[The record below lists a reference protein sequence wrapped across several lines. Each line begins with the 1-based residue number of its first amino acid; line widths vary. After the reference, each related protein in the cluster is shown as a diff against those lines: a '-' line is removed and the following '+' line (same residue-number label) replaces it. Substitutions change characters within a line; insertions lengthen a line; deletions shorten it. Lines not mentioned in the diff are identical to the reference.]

1 LFGRPPRVSSGI
13 VAAKDF
19 DRLKFVQCSIDETS
33 HEVRFRV
40 VLFEI
45 VGDRANVFRF
55 GAVAS
60 LLSLAEPE
68 LDRESSFE
76 SSLITRR
83 QLFRQTLRS
92 YRLFCCEFTHVWIQM
107 FCNND

>member
-1 LFGRPPRVSSGI
+1 
-13 VAAKDF
+13 
-19 DRLKFVQCSIDETS
+19 
-33 HEVRFRV
+33 

-55 GAVAS
+55 GSVAS

-76 SSLITRR
+76 SSLITHW
-83 QLFRQTLRS
+83 QLFRETLRS
-92 YRLFCCEFTHVWIQM
+92 YRLFCREFTHVWIQM
-107 FCNND
+107 FCNNDQKTM